1 MYVPYDGTLKIV
13 AQDDGFLD
21 RERWDFRNTPAD
33 HYPLLLFYH
42 PLNIYRK
49 QVIKQADVVLA
60 MSLLGNTFS
69 TAEKKRNFEFYDP
82 LTTGDSS
89 LSSCVE
95 AIVAAQ
101 VGHIGKAI
109 EYGMAA
115 LLMDLADVGGNV
127 TDGCH
132 IASMGGT
139 WMMLAY
145 GFGGMHDYDGALSF
159 WPRRAPEDN
168 ATLQF
173 PVTWRGQTL
182 DVKIGIDKA
191 EYMLRDGEALVIH
204 HETEEIRLTR
214 EHPVAV
220 RPVGGAMKQ
229 TSDIRRDGTQARD
242 GASHNL
248 SPETTAEMR

>member
-1 MYVPYDGTLKIV
+1 MYVPYDERLEIIP
-13 AQDDGFLD
+13 QDDSFLD
-21 RERWDFRNTPAD
+21 REPWDFRNTPRD

-60 MSLLGNTFS
+60 MFLLGDTFS
-69 TAEKKRNFEFYDP
+69 LESKKRNFEFYNA

-95 AIVAAQ
+95 AIIAAQ
-101 VGHIGKAI
+101 VGDTHKAI

-127 TDGCH
+127 KDGCH

-139 WMMLAY
+139 WMMLTY
-145 GFGGMHDYDGALSF
+145 GLGGMRDNDGTLSF

-168 ATLQF
+168 AILRF
-173 PVTWRGQTL
+173 PVKYRGQMLEVEIGVEKVEYTL
-182 DVKIGIDKA
+182 REGESFMICHESEKIQ
-191 EYMLRDGEALVIH
+191 
-204 HETEEIRLTR
+204 LTR
-214 EHPVAV
+214 QSPVAL
-220 RPVGGAMKQ
+220 RPVSKRVREEQ
-229 TSDIRRDGTQARD
+229 TSADPRSNATGRLG
-242 GASHNL
+242 
-248 SPETTAEMR
+248 